1 MKRSEII
8 NIIVEAMRNQGIIES
23 EDPFESHEAPHLAS
37 DILTALEE
45 HGMLPP
51 IHEDIPDD
59 DQEYIGYAM
68 GEFHNWEKEDEEK

>member
-1 MKRSEII
+1 MKRSEMLDLILDVLETSKE
-8 NIIVEAMRNQGIIES
+8 NEDHFLKVRDDMLDTIEK
-23 EDPFESHEAPHLAS
+23 A
-37 DILTALEE
+37 
-45 HGMLPP
+45 GMLPP